1 MNKQQQTKAYI
12 AQYGYSKFVA
22 VITDAYLL
30 AYSDE
35 QLANLWAML
44 CAAIALHESQ
54 YNGTGAQGV
63 MSAMLSLHSDIGS
76 DLDIG
81 ALK

>member
-1 MNKQQQTKAYI
+1 MNKHEQTKAYI

-30 AYSDE
+30 AYNNE

-44 CAAIALHESQ
+44 GSAIALHESQ
-54 YNGTGAQGV
+54 YNGNGAQGV
-63 MSAMLSLHSDIGS
+63 MAAMLSLHNDIGS
-76 DLDIG
+76 DLHTG